1 MLNVMDFSCSDPL
14 YSKYEES
21 CEMKAGDLQGLGQP
35 EQQLLEEAEFLGGK
49 GRAGGTLLGLHSSA
63 WNRAHPLLCP
73 SALGCGSG
81 SAQGGG
87 GEVKPKAPCASPGG
101 GGGGEP
107 RSDAPSDSHRAPVS
121 PCLYPF
127 ISLMLSLLPPQVSC
141 WSTPPR
147 AASCPPHSATPA
159 ASSSRQCRSTPRTRS
174 PSST

>member
-1 MLNVMDFSCSDPL
+1 MDFSCSDPL

-101 GGGGEP
+101 GGGGNHAVTHHQTP
-107 RSDAPSDSHRAPVS
+107 TVPLFLPV
-121 PCLYPF
+121 C
-127 ISLMLSLLPPQVSC
+127 
-141 WSTPPR
+141 T
-147 AASCPPHSATPA
+147 
-159 ASSSRQCRSTPRTRS
+159 
-174 PSST
+174 PSSL

>member
-1 MLNVMDFSCSDPL
+1 
-14 YSKYEES
+14 
-21 CEMKAGDLQGLGQP
+21 MKAGDLQGLGQP

-101 GGGGEP
+101 AGGGGGGSP
-107 RSDAPSDSHRAPVS
+107 RAPGAPRGGGGGGNHAVTHHQT
-121 PCLYPF
+121 PTVPLF
-127 ISLMLSLLPPQVSC
+127 LPVC
-141 WSTPPR
+141 T
-147 AASCPPHSATPA
+147 
-159 ASSSRQCRSTPRTRS
+159 
-174 PSST
+174 PSSL